1 MLDRSS
7 DTQDQPAVSS
17 VWQTVHIRRQ
27 RALRGILVRAARRI
41 SVLIIVGGCG
51 YVGSAIAERLALEQ
65 SDDVV
70 VVDNDPRSFDRL
82 GSTFNGETVTG
93 SVTDRDVLEQAG
105 IADADGLIAVTRSD
119 NTNLMAVQIAT
130 HLYRV
135 PRTVARLF
143 NPDNEDVYRKLGVA
157 YVSSTGTIAKLFM
170 NEFRG
175 DAFPLHVLFD
185 AENISIVDLT
195 IDSGGHGMTVAEF
208 EACGPVR
215 LSAVQREDR
224 VIIPDG
230 TERLEAGDVVT
241 TALRTT
247 AAEGLIGL
255 VRWTVSGGSDE
266 ADDADEADHARDGHD
281 GGEA

>member
-1 MLDRSS
+1 M
-7 DTQDQPAVSS
+7 
-17 VWQTVHIRRQ
+17 
-27 RALRGILVRAARRI
+27 
-41 SVLIIVGGCG
+41 LIIVGGCG
-51 YVGSAIAERLALEQ
+51 YVGSAIAERFSLEQ

-70 VVDNDPRSFDRL
+70 VIDTDPRSFDRL

-93 SVTDRDVLEQAG
+93 SVTDRDVLERAG

-143 NPDNEDVYRKLGVA
+143 NPDNEHVYRKLGIA

-185 AENISIVDLT
+185 AEDVSIVDLT

-208 EACGPVR
+208 ESYGPVR
-215 LSAVQREDR
+215 LSAVQRDDR

-230 TERLEAGDVVT
+230 TERLEVGDVVT

-247 AAEGLIGL
+247 AAEGLMGL
-255 VRWTVSGGSDE
+255 VRWTVRGEPDGSAE
-266 ADDADEADHARDGHD
+266 AAEAAAPDDAHD